1 MSARSLLSRLLDQGR
16 IRSSCGRQP
25 AAAGSPASEPALARD
40 NGSGAQTRRF
50 LGGRQPLCGSGV
62 TSSMALIESPEA
74 WMSVM
79 ALSRPDPGPLTLTS
93 TSLTPYF
100 VAVAAAVSAARCA
113 ANGVLLRL
121 PLNPTVPDEAQHN
134 ASPLGSV
141 IVTVVLLNVA
151 LMCTT
156 ARLTLRRVF
165 RFLALA
171 TAPVLLNQSD
181 PINALVVLG
190 SFTIMPR
197 VSGTHSRLEPGSTRC
212 ARILGSDHAG
222 PGGLEIP
229 VPAPGKCRGSRHPTA
244 TAPGRSRASARARGD

>member
-1 MSARSLLSRLLDQGR
+1 MGRHQARVCPVPVRTSNAPLLGRTAAVMRQRCDVLDGLD
-16 IRSSCGRQP
+16 RQP
-25 AAAGSPASEPALARD
+25 GGLDGRDGALA
-40 NGSGAQTRRF
+40 
-50 LGGRQPLCGSGV
+50 
-62 TSSMALIESPEA
+62 PE
-74 WMSVM
+74 
-79 ALSRPDPGPLTLTS
+79 PGPLTLTS
-93 TSLTPYF
+93 TSLTPYL

-113 ANGVLLRL
+113 AKGVLLRL

-181 PINALVVLG
+181 PMNRMV
-190 SFTIMPR
+190 
-197 VSGTHSRLEPGSTRC
+197 VSGLFIVMPEMGGTG
-212 ARILGSDHAG
+212 ILLG
-222 PGGLEIP
+222 PGVALGTREIDQDG
-229 VPAPGKCRGSRHPTA
+229 PGKRIFSSMPAARDRVQSNPTA
-244 TAPGRSRASARARGD
+244 TAR

>member
-1 MSARSLLSRLLDQGR
+1 MLARLFENRLPDQGR
-16 IRSSCGRQP
+16 IRSSCGRREQ
-25 AAAGSPASEPALARD
+25 AVAGSPAFALALD
-40 NGSGAQTRRF
+40 HGSGAQTRRF

-74 WMSVM
+74 WMAVM

-121 PLNPTVPDEAQHN
+121 PLNPTVPDEAQQR

-165 RFLALA
+165 LFLALA
-171 TAPVLLNQSD
+171 TGPML
-181 PINALVVLG
+181 
-190 SFTIMPR
+190 
-197 VSGTHSRLEPGSTRC
+197 PGYRRWIEC
-212 ARILGSDHAG
+212 DG
-222 PGGLEIP
+222 
-229 VPAPGKCRGSRHPTA
+229 
-244 TAPGRSRASARARGD
+244 

>member
-1 MSARSLLSRLLDQGR
+1 
-16 IRSSCGRQP
+16 
-25 AAAGSPASEPALARD
+25 
-40 NGSGAQTRRF
+40 
-50 LGGRQPLCGSGV
+50 
-62 TSSMALIESPEA
+62 MALIDSPEA
-74 WMSVM
+74 WSAVI
-79 ALSRPDPGPLTLTS
+79 ALSRPEPGPLTLTS

-121 PLNPTVPDEAQHN
+121 PLNPTVPDEAQQS

-171 TAPVLLNQSD
+171 TVPRLLFNQMEINVCEILKVLRQPAASSEE
-181 PINALVVLG
+181 P
-190 SFTIMPR
+190 
-197 VSGTHSRLEPGSTRC
+197 SG
-212 ARILGSDHAG
+212 
-222 PGGLEIP
+222 
-229 VPAPGKCRGSRHPTA
+229 CRER
-244 TAPGRSRASARARGD
+244 

>member
-181 PINALVVLG
+181 PIILWSFLVRSRSCRESPEPAPARGRAALAA
-190 SFTIMPR
+190 
-197 VSGTHSRLEPGSTRC
+197 PGS
-212 ARILGSDHAG
+212 SDL
-222 PGGLEIP
+222 PLL
-229 VPAPGKCRGSRHPTA
+229 VPADWKYPCLLRGTVGGGDTRRPR
-244 TAPGRSRASARARGD
+244 PRGRSRASTRAGGD